1 MTKNEYRPFNNKT
14 ALHKIIC
21 VQKCQQ
27 NKNKPINKAD
37 FGRNFSN
44 SGEMYK
50 SWGVLIYDP
59 LYFHWSTLWWS
70 LIRRPLTKRS
80 RGVLN
85 FYASPLRWRLA
96 THIVLQ
102 GCIYFIL
109 NIFCFQFV
117 CVGFLFYLLVKKNS
131 VKEKYV
137 MASFSNLFKINAIF
151 H

>member
-1 MTKNEYRPFNNKT
+1 MSAKQEQSSIFFT
-14 ALHKIIC
+14 
-21 VQKCQQ
+21 
-27 NKNKPINKAD
+27 INKAD
-37 FGRNFSN
+37 FGRNFNN

-70 LIRRPLTKRS
+70 LIPRPLTKRS

-96 THIVLQ
+96 TQAV
-102 GCIYFIL
+102 FIL
-109 NIFCFQFV
+109 SSIFFV
-117 CVGFLFYLLVKKNS
+117 FSLFVWVFFYLLVKKNS

>member
-1 MTKNEYRPFNNKT
+1 MSAK
-14 ALHKIIC
+14 
-21 VQKCQQ
+21 QKQSSIFFT
-27 NKNKPINKAD
+27 INKAD

-85 FYASPLRWRLA
+85 FYASPPRWRLA
-96 THIVLQ
+96 THIVLH

-109 NIFCFQFV
+109 NIFC
-117 CVGFLFYLLVKKNS
+117 CVGFF
-131 VKEKYV
+131 
-137 MASFSNLFKINAIF
+137 IF
-151 H
+151 